1 MEYGSY
7 GVMAAS
13 AIPCKVVGLEMMGVL
28 QLAHLSVGSMDN
40 VSPLLTPLMDMKGV
54 HGYQA

>member
-1 MEYGSY
+1 MEIGSY

-40 VSPLLTPLMDMKGV
+40 VNPLLTPLMDMKGV